1 MSVFNGVIL
10 YTFLKGHPL
19 NLVLKDEKS
28 AMWRSRKTIPGKGKS
43 ETHIHRK

>member
-1 MSVFNGVIL
+1 MSVFNEVIL
-10 YTFLKGHPL
+10 HTFLRGHPL

-28 AMWRSRKTIPGKGKS
+28 AMWRARKNIPGKSKS